1 MRQHLLKL
9 LLSLLTAASFFGC
22 GSPGAPLPPS
32 LNLPRPV
39 SDLRAVR
46 KGNRVRLA
54 WTVSAETTD
63 RQRLREVIRTKICRE
78 VQTVI
83 SDCEHPL
90 AEVSSS
96 RPTTKTTKK
105 GSTAKTAVQAN
116 YEDLIPESLQAE
128 NPLAHIVY
136 AVSVSNER
144 GKSAGVSNQVSI
156 PAAPTL
162 PPPANFISQVT
173 ADGVLLSWANPDRRA
188 VQGLAYKCRFYRRA
202 QGGDT
207 DIVVG
212 ELPLDN
218 AGPTQFLDKNFEWE
232 KKYSYRATIVTS
244 VNAGGANSTEVEGE
258 DTSPVEVFA
267 HDIFPPAV
275 PSGLEAVFTATAQ
288 QSFMDLIWTP
298 DTEADLAGY
307 NVYRKRE
314 GEEEV
319 KLNSELVKAPSFR
332 DSAILSGK
340 KYFYYVS
347 AVDVR
352 GNESRRSEEASESV
366 P

>member
-1 MRQHLLKL
+1 MRRYLPKL
-9 LLSLLTAASFFGC
+9 VLAVLTAASFIGC

-46 KGNRVRLA
+46 KGNAVRLA
-54 WTVSAETTD
+54 WTVPAETTD
-63 RQRLREVIRTKICRE
+63 RQKLREVIRTKICRD

-90 AEVSSS
+90 AEISSS
-96 RPTTKTTKK
+96 LPETKTTKK
-105 GSTAKTAVQAN
+105 SSTAKTAVQAN
-116 YEDLIPESLQAE
+116 YEDSIRESLQAQ
-128 NPLAHIVY
+128 NPFAQIVY
-136 AVSVSNER
+136 AVSVRNER
-144 GKSAGVSNQVSI
+144 GKSAGLSNQVSI

-162 PPPANFISQVT
+162 PPPANFIFQLT

-188 VQGLAYKCRFYRRA
+188 MQGLAYKYRFYRRA
-202 QGGDT
+202 EGSDT
-207 DIVVG
+207 DIIVG
-212 ELPLDN
+212 ELPLDD
-218 AGPTQFLDKNFEWE
+218 AGPSQFLDKNFEWE
-232 KKYSYRATIVTS
+232 KKYVYHATIVT
-244 VNAGGANSTEVEGE
+244 VVGADATNSNEVEGE
-258 DTSPVEVFA
+258 DSTPIEVFA

-275 PSGLEAVFTATAQ
+275 PSGLEAVFTSSGN
-288 QSFMDLIWTP
+288 QSFVDLIWTP
-298 DTEADLAGY
+298 DTDADLAGY
-307 NVYRKRE
+307 NVYRKQA
-314 GEEEV
+314 GEEAIRF
-319 KLNSELVKAPSFR
+319 NSDLIKIPSFR
-332 DSAILSGK
+332 DSAISPGK